1 MTPNRRLVWIALGA
15 IVVAVLVSALWPRN
29 GEGSVADHTRRLAAE
44 FRCVDCEGLSV
55 ADSATASARVQRQDI
70 AARIRRGESD
80 AEIRRVYVDRF
91 GESTLL
97 KPAGS
102 GLGIIVWG
110 LPVMALLLG
119 AVGLAVALRR
129 WQQKERLTAS
139 PGDVTAV
146 EQYREAH
153 PTLEDSDE

>member
-1 MTPNRRLVWIALGA
+1 MTGGRRLVWVALA
-15 IVVAVLVSALWPRN
+15 ATVAVVLVIALWPSG
-29 GEGSVADHTRRLAAE
+29 GEGSVAEHTRRLAAE

-55 ADSATASARVQRQDI
+55 ADSATASAREQRRDI

-91 GESTLL
+91 GESALL
-97 KPAGS
+97 KPSGAGI
-102 GLGIIVWG
+102 GIIVWG

-119 AVGLAVALRR
+119 GVGLAVALRR
-129 WQQKERLTAS
+129 WAQKERLTAS

-146 EQYREAH
+146 EQYRATLPH
-153 PTLEDSDE
+153 PEQSDE